1 MSRLA
6 FANVALLL
14 AVSGAGLWAYVKP
27 PREPIIAHILST
39 RPPAQAAKIRIERE
53 GHSAIVLDRQHEQWR
68 VALPVSAE
76 ADAHEVER
84 VLAILTAR
92 AVERY
97 PAVGLERYELVRPR
111 LRLSIDDESFAFGMA
126 NPVTGEQYV
135 LTGEAVYPI
144 APRYGAALP
153 VDAMQL
159 ARRRLLSTAEIP
171 SRIET
176 GEFAVAR
183 QDGKWTLTPG
193 GEAVNEDHLARW
205 VESWRLA
212 AATRVAPAADTRP
225 ALAEVKVALEGGASI
240 AFTVVQ
246 REPELVIARED
257 EKLHYYFP
265 AASAQRLL
273 LSPARDQPLASK

>member
-6 FANVALLL
+6 FANIALLL
-14 AVSGAGLWAYVKP
+14 AVSGAGLWAYLKP
-27 PREPIIAHILST
+27 PRETITAHTLST

-53 GHSAIVLDRQHEQWR
+53 GHPAIVLDRQHALWR
-68 VALPVSAE
+68 LTLPVTGE

-84 VLAILTAR
+84 VLSILTAR

-97 PAVGLERYELVRPR
+97 PAVRLERSELAPPR
-111 LRLSIDDESFAFGMA
+111 LRLNLDDESFAFGMA

-135 LTGEAVYPI
+135 LAGENVYPI

-153 VDAMQL
+153 LDPMQL
-159 ARRRLLSTAEIP
+159 ARRRLLSAAEMP
-171 SRIET
+171 LRIET

-273 LSPARDQPLASK
+273 LSPARDPPVASK